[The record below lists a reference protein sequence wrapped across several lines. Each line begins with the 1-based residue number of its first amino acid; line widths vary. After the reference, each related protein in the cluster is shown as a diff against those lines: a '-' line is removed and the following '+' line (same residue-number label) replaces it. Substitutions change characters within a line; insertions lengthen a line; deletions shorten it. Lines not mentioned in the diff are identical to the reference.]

1 MTLTS
6 VRLPTTVVGS
16 YPVVKG
22 SGGVRALMDPL
33 KHAVE
38 VAVADQIAPGSTSSP
53 TARSGAT

>member
-22 SGGVRALMDPL
+22 SGGF
-33 KHAVE
+33 
-38 VAVADQIAPGSTSSP
+38 APSWT
-53 TARSGAT
+53 R